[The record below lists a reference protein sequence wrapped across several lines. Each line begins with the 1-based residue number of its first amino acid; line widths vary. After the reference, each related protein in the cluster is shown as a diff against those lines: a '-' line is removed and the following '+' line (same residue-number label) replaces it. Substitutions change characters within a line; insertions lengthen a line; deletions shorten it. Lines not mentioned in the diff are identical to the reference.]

1 MKLEPT
7 GVVAELAARLASSS
21 GELYSIIGATG
32 AGRTT
37 MLTCISGLSKS
48 EDGEVTRGD
57 IL

>member
-1 MKLEPT
+1 M
-7 GVVAELAARLASSS
+7 
-21 GELYSIIGATG
+21 IIDANR